1 MSSWVSID
9 QAPKD
14 GSPIWARGWDWGKP
28 DTTRHYGWFYWEEPT
43 DDLTGWK
50 ALDCSYGAY
59 LTDFMPA
66 AFVAQG

>member
-1 MSSWVSID
+1 MSQWAPID

-14 GSPIWARGWDWGKP
+14 GSPIWGRGWDWGKA
-28 DTTRHYGWFYWEEPT
+28 DTTRHYGWYFWQEPE
-43 DDLTGWK
+43 DDLPGWRCTDGTC
-50 ALDCSYGAY
+50 AAY